1 MMAETGHPRNTKVEL
16 YLPPEDDCS
25 IVFVPPGLSHSQ
37 LFFFPSGQQISR
49 MQLLLLEVCGI
60 LPKPGHEAVWP

>member
-25 IVFVPPGLSHSQ
+25 IVFVPPGTVT
-37 LFFFPSGQQISR
+37 FPIVFFPFRPTDFKDAAAATG
-49 MQLLLLEVCGI
+49 G
-60 LPKPGHEAVWP
+60 VWHLT